1 MSAGNPVTSVFISYE
16 HLESDLLSNS
26 SIWIFIVGLQ
36 ECAQSVRFVHEHIRR
51 SQKYLNVVV
60 NFFNSYLYQKFIQI

>member
-36 ECAQSVRFVHEHIRR
+36 ECAQSVRFVHEHIYI
-51 SQKYLNVVV
+51 QKYLNVVV
-60 NFFNSYLYQKFIQI
+60 KFFNSYLYQKFIQI